1 VQALPV
7 TSAPAPAV
15 ASAAAGAPA
24 TGTWTAMEV
33 ASLVT
38 TGVLVIVVWLVF
50 RKLKFPE

>member
-1 VQALPV
+1 MQAAPA
-7 TSAPAPAV
+7 TAAPAPAV
-15 ASAAAGAPA
+15 ASAAAGAPVSSS
-24 TGTWTAMEV
+24 WTAMEV

>member
-24 TGTWTAMEV
+24 SGTWTAMEV